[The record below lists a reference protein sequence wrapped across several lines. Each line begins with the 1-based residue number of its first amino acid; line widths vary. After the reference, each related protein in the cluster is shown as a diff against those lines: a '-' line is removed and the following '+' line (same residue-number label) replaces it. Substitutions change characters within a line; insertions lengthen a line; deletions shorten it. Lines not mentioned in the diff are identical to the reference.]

1 MMPKDTN
8 TTTGQGGVKNQSI
21 NKGIELMLPRK
32 RREEPKSQI
41 DLDVTVPIFVWR
53 VRLRLKLDITRGAH

>member
-1 MMPKDTN
+1 MPKDTN

-41 DLDVTVPIFVWR
+41 DLDVTVPIFFWR

>member
-1 MMPKDTN
+1 MPKDTN
-8 TTTGQGGVKNQSI
+8 TTTGQGGVKKQSI

-41 DLDVTVPIFVWR
+41 DLDVTVPIFGRR
-53 VRLRLKLDITRGAH
+53 VRLRLKLDITRGAL

>member
-1 MMPKDTN
+1 MPKDTN
-8 TTTGQGGVKNQSI
+8 TTTGQGGVKKQAI
-21 NKGIELMLPRK
+21 NKRIELMLPRK

-41 DLDVTVPIFVWR
+41 DLEVTVPIFFWR

>member
-1 MMPKDTN
+1 MPIDTN
-8 TTTGQGGVKNQSI
+8 TTTGQGGVKKQSI

-32 RREEPKSQI
+32 RREERKSQI
-41 DLDVTVPIFVWR
+41 DLDVTVPIFFWR

>member
-8 TTTGQGGVKNQSI
+8 TTTGQGGVKKQSI
-21 NKGIELMLPRK
+21 NKRIELMLPRK

-41 DLDVTVPIFVWR
+41 DLEVTVPIFFWR

>member
-1 MMPKDTN
+1 MPKDTN
-8 TTTGQGGVKNQSI
+8 TTTDQEGVKKQSI

-41 DLDVTVPIFVWR
+41 DLDVTVPIFFWR
-53 VRLRLKLDITRGAH
+53 VRLRFKLDITRGAH